1 MKKTIALLML
11 AATLSTAFAQETV
24 KPGKLIYGTVSDSN
38 GPLAGII
45 VTERNHCDRIM
56 AQTTTDVNGNF
67 SFRLVNPNNRIQISK
82 AGYEIID
89 VPINK
94 SHYELNMKEQ
104 VPIPGVEILD
114 GPAPVSHRLA
124 EISTPQEDWNQELD
138 HWLRIYG
145 LSVVRMEMLDSPI
158 RSLTRADRT
167 FQLNE
172 IPGNGIY
179 IPFTDYTR
187 YYTIDELFDNW
198 YPRF

>member
-24 KPGKLIYGTVSDSN
+24 RPGKLIYGTVSDSN

-45 VTERNHCDRIM
+45 VTERNSCDRIM

-82 AGYEIID
+82 AGYETID
-89 VPINK
+89 IPINK
-94 SHYELNMKEQ
+94 PYLELNMKEQ
-104 VPIPGVEILD
+104 APIQPIVVLD
-114 GPAPVSHRLA
+114 GPAPVSHSLVD
-124 EISTPQEDWNQELD
+124 IGMPQEDWILELD
-138 HWLRIYG
+138 HWLRILG
-145 LSVVRMEMLDSPI
+145 SGMVRMEMLDSPI

>member
-1 MKKTIALLML
+1 MKKTFALLML
-11 AATLSTAFAQETV
+11 AATISTAYAQETV
-24 KPGKLIYGTVSDSN
+24 RPGKLIYGTVSDSN

-45 VTERNHCDRIM
+45 VTERNSCDRIM

-82 AGYEIID
+82 AGYETID
-89 VPINK
+89 IPINK
-94 SHYELNMKEQ
+94 PYLELNMKEQ
-104 VPIPGVEILD
+104 APIQPIVVLD
-114 GPAPVSHRLA
+114 GPAPVSHSLVD
-124 EISTPQEDWNQELD
+124 IGMPQEDWILELD
-138 HWLRIYG
+138 HWLRILG
-145 LSVVRMEMLDSPI
+145 SGMVGMEMLDSPI